1 VRCGSLFSGIGGMD
15 YGLAKAGF
23 DHVFFAESDAYRR
36 RVLMRHW
43 PGVPVYDDV
52 RSVGVELAGGRQHPE
67 AVQPAVGGVVGDS
80 RLDLLCG
87 GFPCQD
93 LSVAGR
99 RAGLVGKRSGLFFE
113 FARVADDLVRDG
125 GWIVVENVPG
135 LLSSQGGRDFGIVLA
150 SLAELGFHDLA
161 WRVLDSRYFG
171 VPQRRRRVFV
181 VGRRASGDGA
191 RQVLLEPESGGGN
204 FETGRKA
211 GTRVAAPLT
220 RGSSGAGVSEPGQR
234 QEDDINIVSTLQ
246 GGAGRRGHRI
256 DAEGAGGGHPIA
268 HTLRSEGFDAS
279 EDGTG
284 RGTRLTVH
292 GQEVDP
298 DGVREAPGAAGRVDD
313 PGGGIAGPI
322 TRRYGKGIN
331 TTMDDAALVVGG
343 GSGSVIDLK
352 PDGPRYAGCG
362 DAVTSSV
369 AFWVGRRILE
379 YENGG

>member
-1 VRCGSLFSGIGGMD
+1 MRCGSLFSGIGGMD

-23 DHVFFAESDAYRR
+23 QHEFFAEADAYRR

-52 RSVGVELAGGRQHPE
+52 ASVRRLQRDGDGRRNEDATGGLSVG
-67 AVQPAVGGVVGDS
+67 
-80 RLDLLCG
+80 LDLLAG

-99 RAGLVGKRSGLFFE
+99 RAGLAGARSGLFFE

-135 LLSSQGGRDFGIVLA
+135 LLSSQHGRDFAIVLA
-150 SLAELGFHDLA
+150 SLAEFGFHDLA